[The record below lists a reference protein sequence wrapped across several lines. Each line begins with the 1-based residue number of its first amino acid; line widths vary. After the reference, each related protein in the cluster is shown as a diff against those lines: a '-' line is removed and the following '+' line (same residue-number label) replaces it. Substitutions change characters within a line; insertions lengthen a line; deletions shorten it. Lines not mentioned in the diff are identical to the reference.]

1 MCFWLFSADPPLPQS
16 ISMRD
21 AWIPCP
27 LITAHIHQGGYT
39 WSLIIY
45 FGLPKVNPSFR
56 KLQVCDKKTWISL
69 LPFNSSHRFILQS
82 NITVVV
88 SLTYFCSHCVPFCII
103 FCNCIYIQRA
113 PLQFGIDLVPWSHFL
128 AADHLIALQAPAI
141 QLWSPTNLL
150 HEVELKDY
158 LGPV

>member
-56 KLQVCDKKTWISL
+56 KLQVCDKKAWISL
-69 LPFNSSHRFILQS
+69 LPFDSSHRLILQS

-103 FCNCIYIQRA
+103 FCICIYIQRA
-113 PLQFGIDLVPWSHFL
+113 PLQFGIDLLPWSHFL
-128 AADHLIALQAPAI
+128 AADYLIALQAPAI